1 MADPDCYDLVSRNEI
16 KPSTT
21 TDSTSTVGES
31 DTGQDH
37 KYNLHKEISIYGQV
51 LNIFGFLKILV
62 KVNRYFINCL
72 SIHLCIYGEVLTK
85 QCPHFSIFT

>member
-21 TDSTSTVGES
+21 TDSTPTVGES

-37 KYNLHKEISIYGQV
+37 KYNLHKEISI
-51 LNIFGFLKILV
+51 LKM
-62 KVNRYFINCL
+62 
-72 SIHLCIYGEVLTK
+72 
-85 QCPHFSIFT
+85 FS